1 MHACMHPSP
10 KNVFVKNEL
19 KTLQQYFVQFLYVRQ
34 KQEKIALHGHKL
46 LYYLIILI
54 L

>member
-1 MHACMHPSP
+1 MYASFAKECFR
-10 KNVFVKNEL
+10 KNRSQNTSTVAI
-19 KTLQQYFVQFLYVRQ
+19 LYVRQ

-54 L
+54 P

>member
-10 KNVFVKNEL
+10 KNVFVKIEV

-46 LYYLIILI
+46 LYYFIL
-54 L
+54 